1 MRAKLRQVND
11 QLKRRRYSPIPDQ
24 GRWLASVLRGHFAYS
39 AVPGNDAPSSFLY
52 QVRRASGSGRCGAAA
67 SDTGSPGSGWAASRP
82 DGYPR
87 PA

>member
-1 MRAKLRQVND
+1 MYGTFMRESRE
-11 QLKRRRYSPIPDQ
+11 IPRPPVRVIS
-24 GRWLASVLRGHFAYS
+24 GRDY